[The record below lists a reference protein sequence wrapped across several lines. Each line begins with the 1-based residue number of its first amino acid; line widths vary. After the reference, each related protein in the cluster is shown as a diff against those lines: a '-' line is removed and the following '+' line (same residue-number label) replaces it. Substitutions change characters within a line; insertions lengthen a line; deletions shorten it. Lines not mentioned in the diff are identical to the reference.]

1 MLGVFKLNKNASEDA
16 TGTSA
21 RFIMR
26 AHQTFR
32 VLLNA
37 PVLKSMTVGDAKGN
51 EPEKKSFWFGAIEEG
66 RIVPHFVKVFLCM
79 IVSTHSGLTRP

>member
-1 MLGVFKLNKNASEDA
+1 MNKNASEEYRY
-16 TGTSA
+16 TSA

-37 PVLKSMTVGDAKGN
+37 PVLKGMIVGDGKGN
-51 EPEKKSFWFGAIEEG
+51 EPDRKSFQFAAIEEG
-66 RIVPHFVKVFLCM
+66 KVVPHLLKVM
-79 IVSTHSGLTRP
+79 VPKSYSVIVDL